1 MEEKALTLEK
11 LVKQTT
17 TIDELLRR
25 AFKLHRDGDRVPFVI
40 QGKARFQTGATQTTE
55 MVFNVP
61 TDADFEGEYMNLYL
75 GARILSLDTNQNS
88 PGYAASENAFRPADW
103 FYTASPTVVQGTA
116 GCLFELRDSINGAYQ
131 NVAVGI
137 PSAFSGGIVG
147 PRGLSQSIP
156 EYVGA
161 LAFHVPY
168 QLKRGSTLTCRVTPV
183 QTQGITESDGI
194 ELSTSETLE
203 FEVTGLIHGYK
214 RTYGFK

>member
-1 MEEKALTLEK
+1 MEDNKLTLDK

-17 TIDELLRR
+17 EIDELLRR

-75 GARILSLDTNQNS
+75 GARILSLDPS
-88 PGYAASENAFRPADW
+88 VVASENAFRPADW
-103 FYTASPTVVQGTA
+103 FYASSPTNLQGKA

-137 PSAFSGGIVG
+137 PSAFSGAVVG
-147 PRGLSQSIP
+147 PRGLRQGVP
-156 EYVGA
+156 QYVGA

-183 QTQGITESDGI
+183 QTQGISFSHNV
-194 ELSTSETLE
+194 ELSTNETLE